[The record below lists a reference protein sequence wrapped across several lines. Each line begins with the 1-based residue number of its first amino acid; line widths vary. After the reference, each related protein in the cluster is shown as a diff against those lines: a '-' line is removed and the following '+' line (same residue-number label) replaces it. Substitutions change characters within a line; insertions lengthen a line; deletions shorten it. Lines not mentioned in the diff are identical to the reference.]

1 MRHSQQAREKFLLA
15 LISQS
20 IPLFL
25 QNYLIFS
32 LSKLEEFKK
41 QLGLHLVSQVPQ
53 PLMQKS
59 PFLPLFYDQLLIS
72 HILREGFTLL
82 VENYFL
88 FLSQELIILHKTGTF
103 ETDLSFQA
111 APKKS
116 IQTYLFN
123 QLSQIC
129 LRADLFFSCFVEGST
144 HQNGLITKMTFL
156 MFLILINC
164 NSSLN
169 QLHFLL

>member
-15 LISQS
+15 LILQS

-88 FLSQELIILHKTGTF
+88 FLS
-103 ETDLSFQA
+103 
-111 APKKS
+111 
-116 IQTYLFN
+116 
-123 QLSQIC
+123 
-129 LRADLFFSCFVEGST
+129 
-144 HQNGLITKMTFL
+144 
-156 MFLILINC
+156 
-164 NSSLN
+164 
-169 QLHFLL
+169 